1 MKPNRPAIPRLG
13 QIRRFVKELLHEP
26 WDPAPAP
33 FTPQKDVRL
42 AGCSG
47 PGPVREQGASLM
59 LLHLCCRGEE
69 LNA

>member
-13 QIRRFVKELLHEP
+13 QIRRFVKELRHEP

-33 FTPQKDVRL
+33 FIPQKDVRL

-47 PGPVREQGASLM
+47 PGPGRQQG
-59 LLHLCCRGEE
+59 HL
-69 LNA
+69 